1 MNSFDKMV
9 TKSTFFSSSLFYI
22 AIEHCYCNPLEHA
35 EVFCRCF
42 KKKNLF
48 KHLFLRH
55 SWAMS
60 NVIAWFFLVAWRG
73 VFWGVALVRVR
84 VLGVSLFYFSIFLVY
99 IYIFTCWSLT
109 GVCWQFFSWCFA
121 MRGEGGCCFLRKNQ
135 SCAFKFGGKIQVD
148 K

>member
-35 EVFCRCF
+35 EVFCRF
-42 KKKNLF
+42 KKKKENLF

-60 NVIAWFFLVAWRG
+60 NVIAWRGFFWWLGVGFFGGVGLVMVG
-73 VFWGVALVRVR
+73 D
-84 VLGVSLFYFSIFLVY
+84 LGVSLFLSYFL
-99 IYIFTCWSLT
+99 IYIFFSIYITCWS
-109 GVCWQFFSWCFA
+109 FSDSGFW
-121 MRGEGGCCFLRKNQ
+121 
-135 SCAFKFGGKIQVD
+135 
-148 K
+148 